1 MAKTLKMPVAIK
13 DVDGINP
20 SVPTDDVEEF
30 EEFDDDDFGG
40 FTELE
45 EIEDYATPGGS
56 SAEDALEKVQQ
67 ARAGGMTDPI
77 QDFRLLPQEIQLKG
91 MTGVT
96 PEVDHEFEEIEGYA
110 TPGGTS
116 AEEALEK
123 VQQARAGGMKDPI
136 QDFRLMQQEM
146 QLKGMVEGDTLK
158 ADNEFETLDD
168 YETPGGLTQ
177 EEALAGAKQ
186 FMRSA
191 STMEEYGRYA
201 AQAAVLE
208 RGQTDPGMVKASE
221 NEAIFNEYTTP
232 LGGPEPAS
240 KTLKSPTFGG
250 LKSPLEL
257 MPGKHLDEFKQAIS
271 KKLNDVQKNEPA
283 PEVDTTLQ
291 NTVNPKS
298 KDLEKPAV
306 EAPAKQ
312 EKPAPEKRS
321 EGRALPDLSG
331 LKTSRGTRALEF

>member
-1 MAKTLKMPVAIK
+1 M
-13 DVDGINP
+13 
-20 SVPTDDVEEF
+20 
-30 EEFDDDDFGG
+30 
-40 FTELE
+40 
-45 EIEDYATPGGS
+45 
-56 SAEDALEKVQQ
+56 EKVQQ

-77 QDFRLLPQEIQLKG
+77 QDFRLLQQEIQLKG

-96 PEVDHEFEEIEGYA
+96 PEADHEFEEIEGYA

-123 VQQARAGGMKDPI
+123 VQQARAGGMGDPV

-146 QLKGMVEGDTLK
+146 QLKGMVGGDTLK
-158 ADNEFETLDD
+158 ADNEFETFDD